1 MKKVTLISVLTLAL
15 LGASVSTAATAA
27 FADNQEQAVTQ
38 NEASVLQQEKEKLEN
53 LEDKVAG
60 TEYEDALNQL
70 LPVLNDLEN
79 DLNAPAKN
87 ARFNMVTIYDL
98 DSIGVRLQLITEI
111 SNAIAFSV
119 EQLGNKVEQ
128 AHRELG
134 VEITKAVIM
143 VADPFASV
151 SGIEK
156 QIVSLQELMEKV
168 LTYPD
173 LDLNAKATYPVKQKL
188 DAAIWATRFE
198 RDKKILGKVPFAV
211 YNDLNKVITRAVGVQ
226 LSLKSTVGDVEV
238 AIQSLESALEL
249 ALSFTE
255 QAEAAE

>member
-15 LGASVSTAATAA
+15 FGASIGTGVTAA
-27 FADNQEQAVTQ
+27 FAEQGQAVTQ
-38 NEASVLQQEKEKLEN
+38 NEAGVIEQEREKLEG

-60 TEYEDALNQL
+60 TDYEDALNQL
-70 LPVLNDLEN
+70 IPVLDNLEQ
-79 DLNAPAKN
+79 DVNAAANK

-134 VEITKAVIM
+134 VEITKAVIT

-151 SGIEK
+151 SKIEQ
-156 QIVSLQELMEKV
+156 QIVSLQNLMEKV

-226 LSLKSTVGDVEV
+226 LSLKSTVGDVNA
-238 AIQSLESALEL
+238 AIQSLENALEL

-255 QAEAAE
+255 AAK